1 VVGKDIAV
9 IHGALPHEAHHLD
22 PIEYVTMAISLTVA
36 ISGILLARAMY
47 QTKRASPDRVAEL
60 GGGVI
65 YRTVLNKY
73 YVDELYQMVFVGG
86 LLALSRAAAWFD
98 QNVIDFIVSY
108 RHGHD
113 VGVVAGRPIRRL
125 HRRRGGERHR
135 QRLGVLR

>member
-1 VVGKDIAV
+1 
-9 IHGALPHEAHHLD
+9 
-22 PIEYVTMAISLTVA
+22 
-36 ISGILLARAMY
+36 MY

-98 QNVIDFIVSY
+98 QNVIDFIVNATATVTTWVSWLDGQFDAY
-108 RHGHD
+108 VVDGAVNGIASVSAFFGGRVRSLQTGSINGYLYVIVIAV
-113 VGVVAGRPIRRL
+113 VGVMVAQLWWGTAPS
-125 HRRRGGERHR
+125 
-135 QRLGVLR
+135 